1 MVFNW
6 LMDDARLK
14 SKTGKTGDEWIA
26 HLEAVAEKPIDAIEH
41 KDMAQIACDTGI
53 TEWWAQ
59 GVAVSIEQH
68 IGRRVVGQTCRGTY
82 AANASKTI
90 PGEWLDTF
98 EKFCTFMEDKSNAL
112 LSPPTSE
119 PRITESEKWR
129 YWKIDL
135 ADGSKVSVNCQAKPA
150 KDPANP
156 KVGFGVSH
164 DNVGSM
170 ESREEYKAMW
180 KELLAEFA
188 ASLPESKQ

>member
-1 MVFNW
+1 MNNG
-6 LMDDARLK
+6 RLK
-14 SKTGKTGDEWIA
+14 EKTGKTAEEWVA
-26 HLEAVAEKPIDAIEH
+26 HMEATAGAAIDSIDH
-41 KDMAQIACDTGI
+41 KEMARIACDTGI

-90 PGEWLDTF
+90 SGDWLEIF
-98 EKFCTFMEDKSNAL
+98 PQFCSYMENNLGAL
-112 LSPPTSE
+112 LSPPTDS
-119 PRITESEKWR
+119 PRVAETEKWR

-135 ADGSKVSVNCQAKPA
+135 ADGSKVSVNCQAKPS

-156 KVGFGVSH
+156 KTGFGVSH

-170 ESREEYKAMW
+170 EAREEYKAMW
-180 KELLAEFA
+180 KEILNDFT
-188 ASLPESKQ
+188 KQLTA